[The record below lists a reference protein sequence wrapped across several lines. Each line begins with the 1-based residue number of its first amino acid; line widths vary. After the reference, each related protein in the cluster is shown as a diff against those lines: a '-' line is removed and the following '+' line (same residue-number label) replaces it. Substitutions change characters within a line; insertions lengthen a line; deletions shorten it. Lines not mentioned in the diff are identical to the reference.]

1 MTPLNEHIAVIF
13 TSVKLINAVDRFA
26 TCLTNVEAWL
36 RASRLRLNRTKTQ
49 VTKTQVM
56 WLGSSQQLAKY
67 DITDVHVL
75 SSRTQPVTLALSS
88 TAGCHCRLR
97 SLSED
102 ASKTS
107 VHVFP
112 GLLQLSVVIRHLRRK
127 VAVGSEHCRSSGY
140 WYSTFRPHNASAP
153 SATLAT
159 SMLVRWLQGCHV
171 HSSVTGLAF
180 QGVGP
185 QILHSLDIHHGLLVH
200 TTEMGSPQKF

>member
-1 MTPLNEHIAVIF
+1 MQLTVLPRVWLMSRPGWEPVDLDWTELKPRLPKPRLCGWVQVNSSPSMTSLMCTFCRPGHSQWPWRCHRQPAV
-13 TSVKLINAVDRFA
+13 TVGSGHCLKMRVRHQS
-26 TCLTNVEAWL
+26 TCFLDYCN
-36 RASRLRLNRTKTQ
+36 
-49 VTKTQVM
+49 
-56 WLGSSQQLAKY
+56 
-67 DITDVHVL
+67 
-75 SSRTQPVTLALSS
+75 
-88 TAGCHCRLR
+88 
-97 SLSED
+97 
-102 ASKTS
+102 
-107 VHVFP
+107 
-112 GLLQLSVVIRHLRRK
+112 SVVIRHLRRK

-159 SMLVRWLQGCHV
+159 SMLVCWLQGCHV